1 MDYTEK
7 KVTKEQAVIRLEKA
21 KNEEKKTTLHM
32 KRISPTTVVYCKRKE
47 RLNEYDKIYNK
58 KITIDNYGR

>member
-7 KVTKEQAVIRLEKA
+7 KITKEQAVKRLEKI
-21 KNEEKKTTLHM
+21 KEEESKTTFHM

-47 RLNEYDKIYNK
+47 RLDEYDKIYNK
-58 KITIDNYGR
+58 RITIDDYGR

>member
-7 KVTKEQAVIRLEKA
+7 KVTKEQAVKRLEKV
-21 KNEEKKTTLHM
+21 KEEESQTTLHM

-47 RLNEYDKIYNK
+47 RLDEYDKLYNRK
-58 KITIDNYGR
+58 VTIEAYG

>member
-21 KNEEKKTTLHM
+21 KEEESKTTLHM

-47 RLNEYDKIYNK
+47 RLEEYDKIYNK
-58 KITIDNYGR
+58 KITIDDYGR